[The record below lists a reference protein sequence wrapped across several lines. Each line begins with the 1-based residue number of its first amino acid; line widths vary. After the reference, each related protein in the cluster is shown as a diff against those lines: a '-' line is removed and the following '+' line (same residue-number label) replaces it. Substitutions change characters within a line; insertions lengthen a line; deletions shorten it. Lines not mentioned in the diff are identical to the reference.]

1 MAGSTGILKPEAL
14 TKDQEADK
22 QLFERSLIETALPA
36 HMMVLMSQS
45 LYAARPSPYRLR
57 PDIVKQLNNAAAVAL
72 TALGDDFVAVQRC
85 ARITDEVATKLLFKL
100 SPDDPV
106 HGFYSVAMFCL
117 VIAEE
122 GYFAD
127 VLNMS
132 VLVSTLIIDDIKQAG
147 GSEQYTFKERI
158 LIVEAKKILHE
169 AQREGYYRIQHSPK
183 KAEQVP
189 PTMQ

>member
-1 MAGSTGILKPEAL
+1 MAGSTGILNQKPL

-22 QLFERSLIETALPA
+22 QLFELSLIETALPA
-36 HMMVLMSQS
+36 HMMVLMAQS
-45 LYAARPSPYRLR
+45 LYAASVPHRLR
-57 PDIVKQLNNAAAVAL
+57 PDIVTQLNNAAAVAL

-85 ARITDEVATKLLFKL
+85 AKKTDEAAQKLLFKL

-106 HGFYSVAMFCL
+106 HGFYATAMFCL

-132 VLVSTLIIDDIKQAG
+132 VLVSTLLIDELKQEG
-147 GSEQYTFKERI
+147 GVEHYTFKERI
-158 LIVEAKKILHE
+158 LLAEAKKILHE

-183 KAEQVP
+183 KADQVP
-189 PTMQ
+189 PRLQ